1 MLWWMAT
8 QVFLPLFSELVH
20 FLNLEFWQSSMQFGY
35 KCVSGNSILPL
46 YSLIFLFLAVSSV
59 EQKLFFWFLW
69 ISTYFLQIVPLRS
82 SVQVY
87 CLSSGMK
94 VFLLCSLSKIVVRI
108 KYLNL
113 ISLYGCFISF
123 KVQIKVILSPL
134 SHFPSFFVLTYGWPL
149 FNFFCV
155 WTKPSSFP
163 FCLHHLFKNNSGS
176 PQSPRSILLLV
187 WLLFRQNYTDF
198 ITEIS

>member
-59 EQKLFFWFLW
+59 EQKPFFWFLW

-82 SVQVY
+82 SVQVH

-134 SHFPSFFVLTYGWPL
+134 SHFPSFFVLTYGWLL
-149 FNFFCV
+149 FNFFVCE
-155 WTKPSSFP
+155 
-163 FCLHHLFKNNSGS
+163 
-176 PQSPRSILLLV
+176 QSPPLSHFACTIFSKIIQGVRKAPIL
-187 WLLFRQNYTDF
+187 
-198 ITEIS
+198 SCC